1 MTEEANELSGDGGG
15 GGGGGDER
23 HERYLEW
30 NRRG

>member
-1 MTEEANELSGDGGG
+1 MTEEANELSGDD